1 MVGTNTQNDRQK
13 PRGVLPRQVRA
24 IQSFDNFGNSIQL
37 RGATSMNVARQ
48 KWMRFAIFALL
59 APVPCSGMAAEFNG
73 AQLGIAWSIPFIG
86 ILLSIALCPL
96 FVPSFWHRHFG
107 KVAAA
112 WALAFLIPFMVKF
125 GLDEAVQQAARTLLL
140 EYIPFILVLFAL
152 YTVAGGICVAGNLR
166 GTPGVNTALLA
177 IGTTLASWMGTTGAA
192 MLMIR
197 PVIRANDNR
206 KHRAHVVV
214 FFIFL
219 VANAGGALTPLGDP
233 PLFLG
238 FLKGVDFFWTTTHL
252 LAPTLVLCGI
262 LLVEF
267 YALDYYFYHRRGE
280 ERPALLDPTP
290 ESPIRIDGLVN
301 LFPLGTIVG
310 ALLLGGLWNPNVSWS
325 VLGSQIELQDVVRD
339 TIILAAALLSLKITP
354 SSIREGNQFT
364 WGPIIEVGKLFVAI
378 FLTII
383 PVIAMLRAGT
393 DGVLGP
399 LVRLVNDSSGQ
410 PIDAMYFW
418 LSGALSSVLD
428 NAPTYLVFF
437 NMAGGDAQ
445 TLMTSMATT
454 LVAISAGS
462 VYMGAMTYI
471 GNAPNFMV
479 KAIAEHRQIKM
490 PSFFGYVAWSS
501 AVLLPAFVLLTLL
514 FFR

>member
-1 MVGTNTQNDRQK
+1 MAPERTLGAIDKITRQK
-13 PRGVLPRQVRA
+13 TMK
-24 IQSFDNFGNSIQL
+24 F
-37 RGATSMNVARQ
+37 ATA
-48 KWMRFAIFALL
+48 ALL
-59 APVPCSGMAAEFNG
+59 LLLSCTASAAEFDG
-73 AQLGIAWSIPFIG
+73 AQLGIAWSVPFVG

-96 FVPSFWHRHFG
+96 LVPSFWHHHFG
-107 KVAAA
+107 KVSAG
-112 WALAFLIPFMVKF
+112 WALAFLIPFVLQY
-125 GLDEAVQQAARTLLL
+125 GLDEAVQQAAHTLLL
-140 EYIPFILVLFAL
+140 EYVPFIIVLFGL
-152 YTVAGGICVAGNLR
+152 YTVAGGICVRGNLH

-177 IGTTLASWMGTTGAA
+177 IGTLLASWMGTTGAA

-206 KHRAHVVV
+206 KHRVHVIV

-252 LAPTLVLCGI
+252 LMPTLVLCG
-262 LLVEF
+262 LLLAEF
-267 YALDYYFYHRRGE
+267 YALDYYYYHHLGE
-280 ERPALLDPTP
+280 ERPPILDPTHDR
-290 ESPIRIDGLVN
+290 PIHIEGGVN
-301 LFPLGTIVG
+301 L
-310 ALLLGGLWNPNVSWS
+310 LLLGAILGA
-325 VLGSQIELQDVVRD
+325 VLLSGFWRPGMKWTLLGTEIELQNVVRD
-339 TIILAAALLSLKITP
+339 ALIVATALLSLKIT
-354 SSIREGNQFT
+354 RKATRLGNHFT
-364 WGPIIEVGKLFVAI
+364 WGPIVEVAKLFAGI

-383 PVIAMLRAGT
+383 PVIAILRAGT
-393 DGVLGP
+393 AGVLGP
-399 LVRLVNDSSGQ
+399 VVRVVTDANGQ

-418 LSGALSSVLD
+418 LSGGLSSFLD

-445 TLMTSMATT
+445 TLMSTLATT
-454 LVAISAGS
+454 LLAISAGS

-479 KAIAEHRQIKM
+479 KAIAEHRNVKM
-490 PSFFGYVAWSS
+490 PSFLGYLAWSS
-501 AVLLPAFVLLTLL
+501 VVLLPAFVLLTLL